1 MEHLITPAGYKP
13 VLDLRETQVAIKEIK
28 DFFQRE
34 LAKQLNL
41 TRVSAPLF
49 VLPESGLNDNLNG
62 VERPVSFG
70 ILEQKDRK
78 AEIVHSL
85 AKWKRQALKEYGFQ
99 EGEGLYT
106 DMSAIRRD
114 EDTDNIHSIYVDQ
127 WDWEKII
134 APRDRNADYLR
145 QTVRTIVSAM
155 AETQHT
161 LRSVFPQLTALPP
174 LGTEVSFVTTQEL
187 EELWPDRS
195 PKEREDAWVKEHPVT
210 FLMGIGGA
218 LKSGRPHDG
227 RAPDYDDWTLNGDI
241 LVWNPVLERAFEL
254 SSMGIRVD
262 AAALDR
268 QLTLAGCEAR
278 RELPF
283 HKLLLEGKLP
293 LTIGGGIGQS
303 RLCMLLLGKA
313 HIGEVQASV
322 WDEQTIQACRD
333 AGVILL

>member
-1 MEHLITPAGYKP
+1 MSLIVPENYDPK
-13 VLDLRETQVAIKEIK
+13 LSIRETEEAIRYIRETFQDEIGKE
-28 DFFQRE
+28 
-34 LAKQLNL
+34 LNL
-41 TRVSAPLF
+41 QRMSAPMF
-49 VLPESGLNDNLNG
+49 VEQSTGLNDNLNG
-62 VERPVSFG
+62 VEAPVSFTM
-70 ILEQKDRK
+70 KDLPGETI
-78 AEIVHSL
+78 EIVHSL
-85 AKWKRQALKEYGFQ
+85 AKWKRFALKKYGF
-99 EGEGLYT
+99 GLHEGLYT
-106 DMSAIRRD
+106 NMNAIRKD
-114 EDTDNIHSIYVDQ
+114 EDLDNFHSIYVDQ

-241 LVWNPVLERAFEL
+241 LVERAFEL